1 MIIVTSRD
9 EGERPTW
16 SVMQKGSVI
25 SGPHHSKEAASAEFQ
40 RIVSEQRKK
49 TIDLHEN
56 MTGIYRIIG
65 DNAPLTVAEY
75 FKLSIGDQYNAPEFR
90 VLVPYLLQMMNTL
103 VLAGV
108 ASIDQPVTEHSMI
121 HGITDQGWQSFEL
134 YMRDYAPTR

>member
-16 SVMQKGSVI
+16 SIMQKGSVI
-25 SGPHHSKEAASAEFQ
+25 SGPHHSREAASVEFQ
-40 RIVSEQRKK
+40 RIVREQRKK

-56 MTGIYRIIG
+56 MTEIYRIIG

-75 FKLSIGDQYNAPEFR
+75 FKLSFGDKYNTPEFR
-90 VLVPYLLQMMNTL
+90 VLLPHLLQMMNAL
-103 VLAGV
+103 VFSDV

-121 HGITDQGWQSFEL
+121 HGITDHGWQSFEL